1 MWRILS
7 NGKGRCVDQC
17 PAFWISC
24 RADDGKGRT
33 RCEADADAFGDR
45 GQEQNG
51 NFSVDMVCCNKDCSG
66 RTDRRATI
74 MDDGNNCASQVHPPI
89 FSLPLKAAA
98 ST

>member
-1 MWRILS
+1 MEKEDVLINVPRF
-7 NGKGRCVDQC
+7 GYRVVRMTEKDAR
-17 PAFWISC
+17 
-24 RADDGKGRT
+24 
-33 RCEADADAFGDR
+33 DADAFGDR